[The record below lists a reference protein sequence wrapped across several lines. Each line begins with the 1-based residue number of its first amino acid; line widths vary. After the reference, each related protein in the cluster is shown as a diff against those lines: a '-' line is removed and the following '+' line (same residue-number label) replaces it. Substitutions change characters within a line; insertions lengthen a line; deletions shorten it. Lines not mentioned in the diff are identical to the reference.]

1 MATNYGVNATKSLN
15 TLPAALHLIGQSGGN
30 VKSIYDSFTQT
41 ADLAIG
47 DKIILGAKIPAGAR
61 IVDCKLVYGA
71 FGGSGAVSVGWLAGP
86 SAAEAASANGFAVST
101 LVISS
106 AGSYSMFTTQPTSA
120 AVGKVFTE
128 ECQIQL
134 VTTVD
139 TTSTDKS
146 ISIEVTYVID

>member
-1 MATNYGVNATKSLN
+1 MATNYGVNATKSYN
-15 TLPAALHLIGQSGGN
+15 STIPTLQLIGQAGGN

-47 DKIILGAKIPAGAR
+47 DIIKMGAKIPAGAR
-61 IVDCKLVYGA
+61 IIDLRLVFGA
-71 FGGSGAVSVGWLAGP
+71 FGGSGAVSVGWLAG
-86 SAAEAASANGFAVST
+86 AAAVEAAQANGFATST

-106 AGSYSMFTTQPTSA
+106 AGVYSMFTTQPTS
-120 AVGKVFTE
+120 VGLNKVFSE

-139 TTSTDKS
+139 TTSTDKT
-146 ISIEVTYVID
+146 ITLELLYVID